1 MKPHPFI
8 AVVLVLL
15 LCVSPVC
22 VAQASSDC
30 QELREKIKVLKD
42 KTYDKHVSASVR
54 QISNKALAELYAQLL
69 ECIEREIGAVTDI
82 SNTVAGTNAAEGVN
96 KALRELRD
104 EKASIQGEIA
114 RLGPVVPNPTG
125 NGVTSTP
132 ASDSIT
138 RVSFT
143 GPAAAENSITR
154 PAATAATAQATFPC
168 LPAEPYPDAPPLLTD
183 IVGKAATDIVN
194 DGSGVSG
201 IPQMTLYATIDAA
214 SPTSSE
220 LLRGL
225 EAYQYLS
232 ETARTDKQLGG
243 APNSNGAVSAIEKP
257 GFASLLGVAVE
268 HGAINK
274 KVDGT
279 NLTLSTSLYSLYVFN
294 KENTAETYRRAGVLN
309 RIGASAT
316 FALDD
321 TTDELANAR
330 RNNLAEWSV
339 RARLFGDRSTRS
351 KRFQEFWKTKITP
364 LIDARLEALGKPL
377 EELTSAPGAPE
388 DFKILRRQAGD
399 CLRAA
404 VTSRTADAD
413 YKAATTDE
421 RVKMLTDVLLSQIRS
436 NIYDRIKTGQFQL
449 SENVITA
456 IETRYVPNLKAALAD
471 LTRADGEVDK
481 KLEEIKKGPLATFAY
496 TNFRVPTASDY
507 SETKF
512 LFEQEKGFMGPL
524 NLIGNVG
531 LSFYHRPDPL
541 LNQKRT
547 RDFFAALS
555 FEGESDSPFTEA
567 ENRGKITYSF
577 VGRYQ
582 RLLENRNVL
591 GRTADIGNLQFVT
604 EIPLFRGLS
613 LPFSVTYSTATEEE
627 KKQGFRFNFGTR
639 LDMDKLVDLLRA
651 NSRF

>member
-1 MKPHPFI
+1 MKPNPCI

-15 LCVSPVC
+15 LCISPVC
-22 VAQASSDC
+22 VAQTSSDC
-30 QELREKIKVLKD
+30 QQLRDTITTLQK
-42 KTYDKHVSASVR
+42 KTYDKDGSALVR
-54 QISNKALAELYAQLL
+54 QINNKALADLYAQLL
-69 ECIEREIGAVTDI
+69 DCIEREIRVITDI
-82 SNTVAGTNAAEGVN
+82 SNAVAGTNAAEGVN
-96 KALRELRD
+96 KKLRELRD
-104 EKASIQGEIA
+104 EKASIQGELA
-114 RLGPVVPNPTG
+114 RIGPTVPPAG
-125 NGVTSTP
+125 GDSLNGASAAATTTP
-132 ASDSIT
+132 A
-138 RVSFT
+138 
-143 GPAAAENSITR
+143 PAENSTTTPVNT
-154 PAATAATAQATFPC
+154 PANAQANFPC
-168 LPAEPYPDAPPLLTD
+168 LAAEAYPDAPPLLTD
-183 IVGKAATDIVN
+183 IVGKVASDVVR
-194 DGSGVSG
+194 DGGGVSG

-220 LLRGL
+220 LLRDL

-232 ETARTDKQLGG
+232 ETARTDKQMGG
-243 APNSNGAVSAIEKP
+243 AANSNGAVSAIEKP

-274 KVDGT
+274 KADGT

-316 FALDD
+316 FAIED

-330 RNNLAEWSV
+330 RNNLSEWSV

-351 KRFQEFWKTKITP
+351 KEFQDFWQSKIIP
-364 LIDARLEALGKPL
+364 LIDLRLKAIGEPI
-377 EELTSAPGAPE
+377 EELTSAPDAPE
-388 DFKILRRQAGD
+388 DYKTLRRQAGD
-399 CLRAA
+399 CLRVA
-404 VTSRTADAD
+404 VASRTADAD
-413 YKAATTDE
+413 FKGATAEE
-421 RVKMLTDVLLSQIRS
+421 RITMLTNVLLGQLRS
-436 NIYDRIKTGQFQL
+436 NIYNRIRTGKL
-449 SENVITA
+449 LLGEKMIRA
-456 IETRYVPNLKAALAD
+456 IETRYVPNLKAALAN
-471 LTRADGEVDK
+471 LTRAGGEIEK
-481 KLEEIKKGPLATFAY
+481 KLEELQKRPLATFAY

-512 LFEQEKGFMGPL
+512 LFEQEKGFMSPL
-524 NLIGNVG
+524 KLTGNVG
-531 LSFYHRPDPL
+531 VSFYHRPDRT
-541 LNQKRT
+541 LNQQRT

-555 FEGESDSPFTEA
+555 FEGQSDSPFTEA
-567 ENRGKITYSF
+567 ENRAKITYSF

-582 RLLENRNVL
+582 RFFENRRIL
-591 GRTADIGNLQFVT
+591 GRTADIGNLQFIT